1 MPRRHKAVHT
11 LNLSGT
17 KMVDRKEMP
26 PLWLRELCETMQK
39 EPNFVL
45 GLPYMIEISGKS
57 QAHLTRS
64 MQKYFGQTPT
74 QFINNLRLDFAL
86 GKLRE
91 MDKDDTVLPLI
102 YASGFR
108 SVGHFYKLFKAR
120 FGASPKA
127 FQK

>member
-1 MPRRHKAVHT
+1 
-11 LNLSGT
+11 
-17 KMVDRKEMP
+17 
-26 PLWLRELCETMQK
+26 MQK